1 MYRILT
7 ESKNV
12 DAVKALLGSLGF
24 DYTVYYCDG
33 SWHGQMESSMVI
45 ELGNASENDAHALAQ
60 LIKQTNA
67 QQAVLVQNIPA
78 TSHLI

>member
-12 DAVKALLGSLGF
+12 NAVKALLGRLGY

-33 SWHGQMESSMVI
+33 SWHGQTESSMVI
-45 ELGNASENDAHALAQ
+45 ELGTASENEAHTLAQ
-60 LIKQTNA
+60 IIKQTNA
-67 QQAVLVQNIPA
+67 QQAVLVQSIPA
-78 TSHLI
+78 TSCLI